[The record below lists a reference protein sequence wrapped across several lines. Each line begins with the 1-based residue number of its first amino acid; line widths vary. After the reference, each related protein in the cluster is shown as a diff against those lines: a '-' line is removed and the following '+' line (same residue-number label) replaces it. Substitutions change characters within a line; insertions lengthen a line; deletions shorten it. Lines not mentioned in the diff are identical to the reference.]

1 MITLKVGGSGS
12 SGNCYSITDGEKVFL
27 LDAGIPLPDIKRLI
41 DWKVWNIVGCFCS
54 HFHKDHSLSV
64 HKLRCMGV
72 QIFEPYKG
80 GNTRFSKDGWKL
92 NSFELPHDDVAN
104 MGVLIITPSSHK
116 LLYMTD
122 FSYCKYTF
130 QKMKVNTI
138 LIECNH
144 MDDVAEED
152 NEGKF
157 VHVLRGHSSL
167 STVCDFMEINK
178 SDELKTVILC
188 HLSES
193 NADDKEMLSRVKE
206 VVGETVNVLIAKKGV
221 SLEL

>member
-1 MITLKVGGSGS
+1 
-12 SGNCYSITDGEKVFL
+12 
-27 LDAGIPLPDIKRLI
+27 
-41 DWKVWNIVGCFCS
+41 
-54 HFHKDHSLSV
+54 
-64 HKLRCMGV
+64 MGV

-80 GNTRFSKDGWKL
+80 GNTRFGKDGWKL

-104 MGVLIITPSSHK
+104 MGVLIISPSGHR

-130 QKMKVNTI
+130 QKTKVNTI

-157 VHVLRGHSSL
+157 VHVLRGHSGL
-167 STVCDFMEINK
+167 STVCDFLEINK

-193 NADDKEMLSRVKE
+193 NADEKEMLSRVKE
-206 VVGETVNVLIAKKGV
+206 VVGENVNVFIAKKGV

>member
-1 MITLKVGGSGS
+1 
-12 SGNCYSITDGEKVFL
+12 
-27 LDAGIPLPDIKRLI
+27 
-41 DWKVWNIVGCFCS
+41 
-54 HFHKDHSLSV
+54 
-64 HKLRCMGV
+64 MGV

-80 GNTRFSKDGWKL
+80 DNTRFSKDGWKL

-104 MGVLIITPSSHK
+104 MGVAIISPSGHR

-122 FSYCKYTF
+122 FSYCAYTF
-130 QKMKVNTI
+130 KKLKIQTM

-144 MDDVAEED
+144 MDDIAEED

-157 VHVLRGHSSL
+157 CHVLRGHSSL
-167 STVCDFMEINK
+167 STVKDFLRVNQTE
-178 SDELKTVILC
+178 ELKTVILC

-193 NADDKEMLSRVKE
+193 NADEKEMLSQVKE